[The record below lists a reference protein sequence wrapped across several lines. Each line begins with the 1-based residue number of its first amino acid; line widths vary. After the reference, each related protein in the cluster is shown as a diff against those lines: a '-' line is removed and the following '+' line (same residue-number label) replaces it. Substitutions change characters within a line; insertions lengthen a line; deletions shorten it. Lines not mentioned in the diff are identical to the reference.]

1 MSRGFDDVRRALQ
14 GDIQRVDG
22 EGRRAAV
29 AIILREEDGALEAL
43 FIRRADH
50 PLDPWSGQMA
60 FPGGRQDPEDADL
73 LATAQRE
80 TLEEVGIDLGR
91 AGELLGTL
99 DEVRA
104 MARMRPMDL
113 VIAPYVF
120 RLREPVEPVPNVEV
134 RSVHWI
140 PLAVLAGTEHRSTH
154 AYTMGGTEL
163 RFPCVRWQDLVVWGL
178 TYRMCTGLLE
188 RVELA
193 RGQATA

>member
-1 MSRGFDDVRRALQ
+1 MSARFEDVRRALQ
-14 GDIQRVDG
+14 GGAQRVEG

-29 AIILREEDGALEAL
+29 AIILREHEGGLEAL

-73 LATAQRE
+73 LATALRE
-80 TLEEVGIDLGR
+80 TVEEVGIDLAA

-120 RLREPVEPVPNVEV
+120 
-134 RSVHWI
+134 
-140 PLAVLAGTEHRSTH
+140 
-154 AYTMGGTEL
+154 
-163 RFPCVRWQDLVVWGL
+163 
-178 TYRMCTGLLE
+178 
-188 RVELA
+188 
-193 RGQATA
+193 